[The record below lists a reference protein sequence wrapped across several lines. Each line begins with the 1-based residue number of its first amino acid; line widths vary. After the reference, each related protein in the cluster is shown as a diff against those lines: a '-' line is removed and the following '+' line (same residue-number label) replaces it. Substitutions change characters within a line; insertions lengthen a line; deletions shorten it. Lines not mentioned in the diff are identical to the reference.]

1 MADRYLTMSY
11 CLNPSCNQP
20 INPHDTNFCQSCGI
34 KLILLLRNRYRII
47 QPLGGGGFGRTF
59 LAEDEDKLKE
69 HCVVKQ
75 LAPQIQGT
83 NALHKA
89 TKLFHE
95 EAKRLQQ
102 LGEHPQIP
110 TLYAYFGQDQ
120 YLYLVQQFIQG
131 QSLRQELIQQG
142 IFSEAKIWELLGE
155 LLPVLNFVHENQVI
169 HRDIKPDN
177 IMRRSPHCKGTGG
190 NLVLI
195 DFGVAKQL
203 TLNSVEHTGTSI
215 GSYGYAPLEQM
226 KYGFAYPASDLFS
239 LGVTCFSLLTGIH
252 PSHLYM
258 EAGYGWVAS
267 WREHLKYPISA
278 QLEQVLNKLLQK
290 EIEQRYQSANA
301 VLEDLPNQPQLTTA
315 PQDRVVQP
323 KVSGMSLTAS
333 TTISSIIKPKF
344 QFSYQLLMGGAI
356 LLVGLGGYMHWQSL
370 PLTAHEGEVNSLA
383 FSPIPPY
390 PASQGQQTNVSSLP
404 QVSIGKQEIL
414 ASGSDDKTVKIWN
427 LKQKQVVRTLKA
439 DSGWVYAVAISP
451 DGESAIA
458 AYQNKTI
465 KIWNLNTGEEILT
478 LKGHQALVNSVAI
491 SSDGQIVVS
500 GSYDKTIK
508 IWDFP
513 TGKEIR
519 TLKGHTG
526 EVLSVAIS
534 PNGEKIASASADRT
548 IKIWQLST
556 GKEIYSIGG
565 HSQDVNA
572 LAISP
577 NGQILVSASDDKT
590 IKLWNLN
597 TGKYIR
603 TFEGHT
609 ADVNAIA
616 FSPNGEYI
624 ASGSD
629 DKTVKVWQ
637 VNTGEAI
644 QTFKGHS
651 SEVYAVAF
659 SPVRAAFSV
668 SEAGG
673 QRPTGVGKTL
683 VSGSKDKTIKIWQLR

>member
-1 MADRYLTMSY
+1 MADRYLATSY
-11 CLNPSCNQP
+11 CLNPSCHQP
-20 INPHDTNFCQSCGI
+20 INPHDTHFCQGCGT
-34 KLILLLRNRYRII
+34 KLIPLLRNRYRII

-75 LAPQIQGT
+75 LAPQLQGT

-89 TKLFHE
+89 TELFHE
-95 EAKRLQQ
+95 EARRLQQ

-110 TLYAYFGQDQ
+110 TLYAYFHEDR

-142 IFSEAKIWELLGE
+142 TFSEAKIWELLSE

-177 IMRRSPHCKGTGG
+177 IMRRSPHSKPTGG

-203 TLNSVEHTGTSI
+203 TANSAEHTGTSI

-239 LGVTCFSLLTGIH
+239 LGVTCFSLLTGIQ

-258 EAGYGWVAS
+258 EAGYGWVGS
-267 WREHLKYPISA
+267 WREHLKSTISA
-278 QLEQVLNKLLQK
+278 QLEQVLDKLLQK

-301 VLEDLPNQPQLTTA
+301 VLKDVPNQLQLTTA
-315 PQDRVVQP
+315 IQDRVVQP
-323 KVSGMSLTAS
+323 KVSQMSLTAS
-333 TTISSIIKPKF
+333 TTISKVIHPKIRF
-344 QFSYQLLMGGAI
+344 PYQLLMGGAI
-356 LLVGLGGYMHWQSL
+356 LLVGLGGYVNWQTL
-370 PLTAHEGEVNSLA
+370 PLTGHTGEVNSLA

-390 PASQGQQTNVSSLP
+390 PASQGKTNVANLPLP
-404 QVSIGKQEIL
+404 QVAIGQGEIL
-414 ASGSDDKTVKIWN
+414 ASASDDNTVKIWN
-427 LKQKQVVRTLKA
+427 LKQKHVVRTFKA
-439 DSGWVYAVAISP
+439 NSGWVYTVAISP
-451 DGESAIA
+451 DGQTAIA
-458 AYQNKTI
+458 GYQDKTI
-465 KIWNLNTGEEILT
+465 KLWNLNTGEEIRT
-478 LKGHQALVNSVAI
+478 LKGHQGLVNSVAI
-491 SSDGQIVVS
+491 SRDGQIVVS

-508 IWDFP
+508 IWDFH

-534 PNGEKIASASADRT
+534 PDGEKIASASADRT
-548 IKIWQLST
+548 IKIWQLKT
-556 GKEIYSIGG
+556 GKEIYTIRG
-565 HSQDVNA
+565 HSLDVNA

-597 TGKYIR
+597 TGKNIR

-616 FSPNGEYI
+616 FTSNGEYI
-624 ASGSD
+624 ATGSD
-629 DKTVKVWQ
+629 DKTVKVWRL
-637 VNTGEAI
+637 NTGEVI
-644 QTFKGHS
+644 RTFKGHS
-651 SEVYAVAF
+651 AEVYAVAF
-659 SPVRAAFSV
+659 SPD
-668 SEAGG
+668 
-673 QRPTGVGKTL
+673 GKTL
-683 VSGSKDKTIKIWQLR
+683 VSGSKDKTIKIWQVP